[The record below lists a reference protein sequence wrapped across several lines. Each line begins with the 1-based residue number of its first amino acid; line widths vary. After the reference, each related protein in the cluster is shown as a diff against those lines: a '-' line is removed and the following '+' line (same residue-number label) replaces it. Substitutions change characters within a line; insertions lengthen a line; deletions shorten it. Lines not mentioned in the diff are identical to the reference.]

1 MEVAEV
7 AATRRRRALRQ
18 LGRQGDEDLAAVET
32 LDFRDRC
39 LLAVEQDMAGANLAV
54 GAAGRHQSIVA
65 LPQRRGGDGLRQM
78 TLEQRARQ
86 HTILEGGDAL
96 APFGVPRETF
106 GARRL
111 GERESPRVTS

>member
-32 LDFRDRC
+32 LDCRDRC

-54 GAAGRHQSIVA
+54 GAAGRPQSIVA
-65 LPQRRGGDGLRQM
+65 VPQRRGGERPRQM
-78 TLEQRARQ
+78 TTGIGRGSGRGRGCQEVVNWGVAVSSKQK
-86 HTILEGGDAL
+86 TIQ
-96 APFGVPRETF
+96 
-106 GARRL
+106 
-111 GERESPRVTS
+111 